1 MPTSAAC
8 LSTPRMASWHTLITA
23 RGMVPPL
30 YHKVLEVSLDTRAFA
45 PAVEAQR
52 QVAEAALRQ
61 VDGRCTE
68 QFENGDAWA
77 VISWP
82 GVAPDVDGHPV
93 PVCTASDLEAAL
105 EHAKPV
111 QDFSLDMS
119 EEVTTRITR
128 HDHVFPSRTSLRSS
142 QSAPT
147 VFVYGLL
154 GTTSFK
160 KFHGALERLREADR
174 ACPRRPNSW
183 CRCLSTCST
192 ALHCWARAAHRGVT
206 KRDRDE
212 ESERR
217 TVPAHQL

>member
-1 MPTSAAC
+1 MSHLRHLRNSA
-8 LSTPRMASWHTLITA
+8 STQSEESDANVGGVPVDTADGVLAHTLITA

-68 QFENGDAWA
+68 QFEKGDAWA

-111 QDFSLDMS
+111 QMTKLLRDLGIKSPRMPDFK
-119 EEVTTRITR
+119 EAIT
-128 HDHVFPSRTSLRSS
+128 
-142 QSAPT
+142 A
-147 VFVYGLL
+147 
-154 GTTSFK
+154 
-160 KFHGALERLREADR
+160 AL
-174 ACPRRPNSW
+174 
-183 CRCLSTCST
+183 T
-192 ALHCWARAAHRGVT
+192 
-206 KRDRDE
+206 
-212 ESERR
+212 
-217 TVPAHQL
+217 